1 MAQADAGRRVVLAT
15 FGSLG
20 DLHPYLAIAAALR
33 GRGHRPLVAATDIH
47 RAAVEA
53 EGIEFRPLAPGA
65 AAFGDER
72 TAMARAL
79 DPATGPGF
87 VVRDVL
93 MGHLREAHADLD
105 AACDGAD
112 LLVSHPFTFAAPLV
126 AERRRAA
133 GLAWASVAI
142 SPSVLPSAHDPA
154 VLAPAPW
161 LRHLR
166 PLGPAF
172 HRLLLKAVRART
184 RGWMAPWH
192 ALRRELGLAPTAA
205 HPLFEAQ
212 FSPDLV
218 LALFPAAFA
227 APQPDWPARTV
238 VAGFVAARRR
248 GEAETLPPVLEA
260 FLAAGDAPL
269 VFTLGSAAV
278 HGAGD
283 FYVQS
288 VEAARRLG
296 RRALL
301 LVGSDARNRAAIAA
315 SPQVALA
322 EYVPHALVFPRAAAI
337 VHQGGIGTTAQ
348 ALLAGRPMLVVP
360 FGFDQPDNAA
370 RAERLGVALALPR
383 RRYDAG
389 RAARALQ
396 ALLEDPSHAVRAGE
410 VARRVAAAD
419 GTSNACDAIERLLA
433 GCTAGSGRA
442 A

>member
-1 MAQADAGRRVVLAT
+1 MLAT

-20 DLHPYLAIAAALR
+20 DLHPYLALAQALR
-33 GRGHRPLVAATDIH
+33 RRGHRPLVAATDVH

-53 EGIEFRPLAPGA
+53 EGLPFAALRPDA

-79 DPATGPGF
+79 DPVGGPEF
-87 VVRDVL
+87 LVREVL
-93 MGHLREAHADLD
+93 MSHLRDAYDDLD
-105 AACDGAD
+105 AACAGAD

-126 AERRRAA
+126 AGRRQAE

-142 SPSVLPSAHDPA
+142 TPSALLSAHDPA

-166 PLGPAF
+166 PLGPGF

-184 RGWMAPWH
+184 RGWMAPWQ
-192 ALRRELGLAPTAA
+192 ALRGELGLPATAA

-212 FSPDLV
+212 LSPDLV
-218 LALFPAAFA
+218 LALFSPLFA
-227 APQPDWPARTV
+227 APQPDWPPQA
-238 VAGFVAARRR
+238 VATGFVFAARR
-248 GEAETLPPVLEA
+248 GEADAPDPALAE
-260 FLAAGDAPL
+260 FLDAGDAPL

-278 HGAGD
+278 LGAGD
-283 FYVQS
+283 FYEHS
-288 VEAARRLG
+288 AEAARRLG

-301 LVGSDARNRAAIAA
+301 LVGSDPRNRPTRSSSDIL
-315 SPQVALA
+315 LA
-322 EYVPHALVFPRAAAI
+322 DYVPHGQVFPRAAAI

-370 RAERLGVALALPR
+370 RLVRLGVARGIAR
-383 RRYDAG
+383 RDYDAG
-389 RAARALQ
+389 RAVRALQ
-396 ALLEDPSHAVRAGE
+396 ALLDDAAYADRARELAPRLAAEDGVR
-410 VARRVAAAD
+410 
-419 GTSNACDAIERLLA
+419 NACDAIERLLA
-433 GCTAGSGRA
+433 ARGGEARQPTADR
-442 A
+442 

>member
-1 MAQADAGRRVVLAT
+1 MTPGAGRRIVLAT

-20 DLHPYLAIAAALR
+20 DLHPYLAIAVALR
-33 GRGHRPLVAATDIH
+33 ERGHRPLLAATDVH

-53 EGIEFRPLAPGA
+53 EGVEFRPLAPGA
-65 AAFGDER
+65 AAFGDEAS
-72 TAMARAL
+72 AMERAL
-79 DPATGPGF
+79 HPVDGPEF
-87 VVRDVL
+87 VVREVL
-93 MGHLREAHADLD
+93 MRHLREAHDDLD
-105 AACDGAD
+105 AACEGAD

-126 AERRRAA
+126 AERRRGA

-142 SPSVLPSAHDPA
+142 SPSVLQSAHDPA

-161 LRHLR
+161 LRRLR

-172 HRLLLKAVRART
+172 HRLLLRAVRART

-192 ALRRELGLAPTAA
+192 ALRRELGLPESGL

-212 FSPDLV
+212 LSPELV

-227 APQPDWPARTV
+227 APQPDWPPATV
-238 VAGFVAARRR
+238 VTGFVTGRRA
-248 GEAETLPPVLEA
+248 GEAAALDPALQA
-260 FLAAGDAPL
+260 FLDAGEAPL

-278 HGAGD
+278 LGAGD
-283 FYVQS
+283 FYLQS

-301 LVGSDARNRAAIAA
+301 LAGDDARNRAGIAPSPEVAIAG
-315 SPQVALA
+315 
-322 EYVPHALVFPRAAAI
+322 YVPHALVFPRAAAI

-370 RAERLGVALALPR
+370 RAGRLGVARALPR
-383 RRYDAG
+383 RRYEAG
-389 RAARALQ
+389 RAARALRR
-396 ALLEDPSHAVRAGE
+396 LLDEPSYAARARE
-410 VARRVAAAD
+410 LAPRIAAD
-419 GTSNACDAIERLLA
+419 DGAARACDAIERLLA
-433 GCTAGSGRA
+433 RRPPR
-442 A
+442 